1 MDNDLQVPC
10 RAGES
15 KHPLCNSTETAAIL
29 KYGADF
35 LVDLGPVVASSPKNG
50 AFITSCICHSCGW
63 STLKTGD
70 SGDSLTSYGHY
81 AAWHTRI
88 KRTRGAHSAAWPGDA
103 ANDDSRTIHIDKRGP
118 NGGGALTDPLCMPFP

>member
-50 AFITSCICHSCGW
+50 AFITSCICHSCDWAQLARGGK
-63 STLKTGD
+63 SAL
-70 SGDSLTSYGHY
+70 GHY
-81 AAWHTRI
+81 SDWFHGRSVASGA
-88 KRTRGAHSAAWPGDA
+88 RTVDP
-103 ANDDSRTIHIDKRGP
+103 RGP
-118 NGGGALTDPLCMPFP
+118 NGDGALGRGVREPGWANCSDGFYPPSR